1 MHYLQILSQKN
12 DVEGAL
18 QAVRAALKLSPDEKS
33 LKLELARLEER
44 ERKDGKKERDLAK
57 KMMGGSE
64 TKKPADKATKPKDGG
79 SNKNKVN

>member
-1 MHYLQILSQKN
+1 MQILSQKN

-33 LKLELARLEER
+33 LKSELARLEER

-57 KMMGGSE
+57 KMMGSSSE
-64 TKKPADKATKPKDGG
+64 SKDKKSTDKAAKPKDGG
-79 SNKNKVN
+79 SNKHKVN

>member
-1 MHYLQILSQKN
+1 MHFLQILSQKN

-33 LKLELARLEER
+33 LKSELARLEER

-57 KMMGGSE
+57 KMMGSTE
-64 TKKPADKATKPKDGG
+64 SKKSADKAAQPKDGG
-79 SNKNKVN
+79 SNKKKVN